1 MMPVSISPDYP
12 FGDDH
17 PQEECGVVGIF
28 APNEDVARM
37 TYFGLYA
44 LQHRGQEAAGI
55 AVADGQT
62 MALHKGVGLVSQVFT
77 PSIMA
82 ELKGDY
88 AIGHTRYSTT
98 GSSSARNAQPFMI
111 ETIHG
116 PLALA
121 HNGNLVNSAELREEL
136 MRQGVG
142 FSSSSDTEVM
152 TLMLARNSEGTW
164 EERIRRAMAKWR
176 GAYSL
181 VILTRDC
188 VYAVRDPWGF
198 RPLCI
203 GLLPSGGHAVASET
217 GALRTLGCEAIRDVK
232 PGEIVSLSNNALRV
246 MQALPS
252 VTPSAMCVF
261 EHIYF
266 ARPDQVWD
274 GINVHHVRQRLGEEL
289 AREVLNGF
297 VTDERMDRRMGTD
310 ESQRIETDAR
320 MGPTDEG
327 TDARMGSTDEGMD
340 ARMGSTDEGTDEGT
354 RSMDGGA
361 DKRMMGN
368 GFADV
373 VIPVPDSSIP
383 AAIGFSRVS
392 GIPYNDG
399 FVKNR
404 YVGRTFIEPTDS
416 LRKRGVALKFN
427 VINENVLGKRVM
439 MIDDSIVR
447 GNTTGPLIKLLL
459 NAGAREVHVAITC
472 PPIAHPCFMGVDMGR
487 HENLIAYKRTVDEI
501 REYVG
506 ADSLHYLSLD
516 GMMKAIGRT
525 DGFCQACFTGN
536 YAIEVDM
543 ETVKTGFERS
553 LR

>member
-1 MMPVSISPDYP
+1 MYH
-12 FGDDH
+12 DDH
-17 PQEECGVVGIF
+17 PHEECGVIGVF

-37 TYFGLYA
+37 TFFGLYA

-62 MALHKGVGLVSQVFT
+62 ISMHKGVGMVAQLFT
-77 PSIMA
+77 PSTIA
-82 ELKGDY
+82 ELKGHY

-98 GSSSARNAQPFMI
+98 GSSLSRNAQPFMI

-116 PLALA
+116 SLALA
-121 HNGNLVNSAELREEL
+121 HNGNLINSAELRNEL
-136 MRQGVG
+136 MQKGIG

-152 TLMLARNSEGTW
+152 TLMLARNGGATW
-164 EERIRRAMAKWR
+164 EERIRTAMKKWV

-217 GALRTLGCEAIRDVK
+217 GALQTLGCEAIRDVK
-232 PGEIVSLSNNALRV
+232 PGEVVSLSNNALKV

-252 VTPSAMCVF
+252 AEPSAMCVF

-266 ARPDQVWD
+266 ARPDQTWD

-289 AREVLNGF
+289 AREVLNGW
-297 VTDERMDRRMGTD
+297 GTD
-310 ESQRIETDAR
+310 ARMYQRIETDAR
-320 MGPTDEG
+320 MRNGL
-327 TDARMGSTDEGMD
+327 A
-340 ARMGSTDEGTDEGT
+340 
-354 RSMDGGA
+354 GGA
-361 DKRMMGN
+361 TDTRTRN

-383 AAIGFSRVS
+383 AAIGFSHVS

-399 FVKNR
+399 FIKNR

-427 VINENVLGKRVM
+427 VIRENVLDKRVV

-447 GNTTGPLIKLLL
+447 GNTMGPLIKLLK
-459 NAGAREVHVAITC
+459 NGGAKEVHVAITC
-472 PPIAHPCFMGVDMGR
+472 PPVAHPCFMGVDMGR
-487 HENLIAYKRTVDEI
+487 YEDLIAHKRTVAEI
-501 REYVG
+501 CEHVG
-506 ADSLHYLSLD
+506 ADSLYYLSVE
-516 GMMKAIGRT
+516 GMMRAVGRAE
-525 DGFCQACFTGN
+525 GFCQACFTGH
-536 YAIEVDM
+536 YPIAVDLSS
-543 ETVKTGFERS
+543 VKTGFERGS
-553 LR
+553 KS

>member
-1 MMPVSISPDYP
+1 MYHH
-12 FGDDH
+12 DDH
-17 PQEECGVVGIF
+17 PHEECGVIGVF

-37 TYFGLYA
+37 TFFGLYA

-62 MALHKGVGLVSQVFT
+62 ISMYKGVGLVSQVFT
-77 PSIMA
+77 ATTMA
-82 ELKGDY
+82 ELKGHY

-98 GSSSARNAQPFMI
+98 GSSLLRNAQPFII

-121 HNGNLVNSAELREEL
+121 HNGNLLNSAELRNEL
-136 MRQGVG
+136 MEHGIG

-152 TLMLARNSEGTW
+152 TLMLARNGGATW
-164 EERIRRAMAKWR
+164 EERIRTAMKKWM

-203 GLLPSGGHAVASET
+203 GLLPGGGHAVASET
-217 GALRTLGCEAIRDVK
+217 GALQTLGCEAIRDVK
-232 PGEIVSLSNNALRV
+232 PGEVVSLSNSALKV

-252 VTPSAMCVF
+252 REPSAMCVF

-266 ARPDQVWD
+266 ARPDQTWD

-289 AREVLNGF
+289 ARE
-297 VTDERMDRRMGTD
+297 TAKKT
-310 ESQRIETDAR
+310 
-320 MGPTDEG
+320 
-327 TDARMGSTDEGMD
+327 
-340 ARMGSTDEGTDEGT
+340 
-354 RSMDGGA
+354 
-361 DKRMMGN
+361 GN
-368 GFADV
+368 GFCDV
-373 VIPVPDSSIP
+373 VIPVPDSSVP
-383 AAIGFSRVS
+383 AAIGFSHVS

-399 FVKNR
+399 FIKNR

-427 VINENVLGKRVM
+427 VIQENVLNKRVI

-447 GNTTGPLIKLLL
+447 GNTMGPLIRLLR
-459 NAGAREVHVAITC
+459 NAGAKEVHVAITC

-487 HENLIAYKRTVDEI
+487 HEDLIAHKRTVGEI
-501 REYVG
+501 CEHVG
-506 ADSLHYLSLD
+506 ADSLYYLSVE
-516 GMMKAIGRT
+516 GMMRAVQRE
-525 DGFCQACFTGN
+525 DGFCQACFTGR
-536 YAIEVDM
+536 YPIPVDLSN
-543 ETVKTGFERS
+543 VKTGFERGIKV
-553 LR
+553 

>member
-1 MMPVSISPDYP
+1 MTPVFDSQIH
-12 FGDDH
+12 FGLEDDH
-17 PQEECGVVGIF
+17 PHEECGVIGVF

-37 TYFGLYA
+37 TFFGLYA

-62 MALHKGVGLVSQVFT
+62 ISMHKGVGLVSQVFT
-77 PSIMA
+77 PNTMA

-98 GSSSARNAQPFMI
+98 GSSLLRNAQPFMI

-121 HNGNLVNSAELREEL
+121 HNGNLINSAELRNEL
-136 MRQGVG
+136 MQYGIG

-152 TLMLARNSEGTW
+152 TMMLARNGGATW
-164 EERIRRAMAKWR
+164 EERIKTAMKKWI

-181 VILTRDC
+181 VIMTRDC

-198 RPLCI
+198 RPLCV

-217 GALRTLGCEAIRDVK
+217 GALQTLGCEAIRDVK
-232 PGEIVSLSNNALRV
+232 PGEVVSLSNNALKV
-246 MQALPS
+246 MQAHPS
-252 VTPSAMCVF
+252 MEPSAMCVF

-266 ARPDQVWD
+266 ARPDQTWD

-289 AREVLNGF
+289 AREMFDG
-297 VTDERMDRRMGTD
+297 DREEEWM
-310 ESQRIETDAR
+310 
-320 MGPTDEG
+320 
-327 TDARMGSTDEGMD
+327 
-340 ARMGSTDEGTDEGT
+340 
-354 RSMDGGA
+354 
-361 DKRMMGN
+361 
-368 GFADV
+368 ADV

-383 AAIGFSRVS
+383 AAIGFSHVS

-399 FVKNR
+399 FIKNR

-427 VINENVLGKRVM
+427 VIQENVLNKRVV

-447 GNTTGPLIKLLL
+447 GNTMGPLIKLLR
-459 NAGAREVHVAITC
+459 NAGAKEVHVAITC
-472 PPIAHPCFMGVDMGR
+472 PPIAHPCFMGVDMGT
-487 HENLIAYKRTVDEI
+487 HEDLIAHQRTVDEI
-501 REYVG
+501 CTHVG
-506 ADSLHYLSLD
+506 ADSLYYLSVE
-516 GMMKAIGRT
+516 GMMRAVGRE
-525 DGFCQACFTGN
+525 DGFCQACFTGQ
-536 YAIEVDM
+536 YPIAVDLSN
-543 ETVKTGFERS
+543 VKTGFERGTK
-553 LR
+553 

>member
-1 MMPVSISPDYP
+1 MSINPQYV
-12 FGDDH
+12 FEDDH

-55 AVADGQT
+55 AVADGQA
-62 MALHKGVGLVSQVFT
+62 MSLHKGVGLVSQVFT
-77 PSIMA
+77 PSVMA

-98 GSSSARNAQPFMI
+98 GSSSPRNAQPFMI

-142 FSSSSDTEVM
+142 LSSSSDTEVM
-152 TLMLARNSEGTW
+152 TMMLARNGGGTW
-164 EERIRRAMAKWR
+164 EERIKHAMEKWV

-181 VILTRDC
+181 VILTRNC

-217 GALRTLGCEAIRDVK
+217 GALRTLGCEAIRDVQ
-232 PGEIVSLSNNALRV
+232 PGEIVSLSNNALKV

-289 AREVLNGF
+289 AREVLNGYETDESQRMG
-297 VTDERMDRRMGTD
+297 TDERMD
-310 ESQRIETDAR
+310 
-320 MGPTDEG
+320 
-327 TDARMGSTDEGMD
+327 STD
-340 ARMGSTDEGTDEGT
+340 RGT
-354 RSMDGGA
+354 
-361 DKRMMGN
+361 DKRMI
-368 GFADV
+368 ADV

-501 REYVG
+501 REHVG

-516 GMMKAIGRT
+516 GMMKAVGRE

-536 YAIEVDM
+536 YPIQVNM

-553 LR
+553 LK

>member
-1 MMPVSISPDYP
+1 MFD
-12 FGDDH
+12 DDH
-17 PQEECGVVGIF
+17 PHEECGVIGVF

-37 TYFGLYA
+37 AFFGLFA

-62 MALHKGVGLVSQVFT
+62 ISAYKGLGLVSQVFT
-77 PSIMA
+77 ATIMA
-82 ELKGDY
+82 ELQGHY

-98 GSSSARNAQPFMI
+98 GSSLLRNAQPFMI

-121 HNGNLVNSAELREEL
+121 HNGNLVNSAELRNEL
-136 MRQGVG
+136 MEHGVG

-152 TLMLARNSEGTW
+152 TMMLARNGGATW
-164 EERIRRAMAKWR
+164 EERIKTAMKKWI

-217 GALRTLGCEAIRDVK
+217 GALQTLGCEAIRDVR
-232 PGEIVSLSNNALRV
+232 PGEVVSLSNSALKV
-246 MQALPS
+246 MQALPP
-252 VTPSAMCVF
+252 VEPSAMCVF

-266 ARPDQVWD
+266 ARPDQTWD

-289 AREVLNGF
+289 AREISTKRESGF
-297 VTDERMDRRMGTD
+297 G
-310 ESQRIETDAR
+310 
-320 MGPTDEG
+320 
-327 TDARMGSTDEGMD
+327 
-340 ARMGSTDEGTDEGT
+340 
-354 RSMDGGA
+354 
-361 DKRMMGN
+361 
-368 GFADV
+368 DV
-373 VIPVPDSSIP
+373 VIPVPDSSVP
-383 AAIGFSRVS
+383 AAIGFSHKS

-399 FVKNR
+399 FIKNR

-416 LRKRGVALKFN
+416 LRRRGVALKFN
-427 VINENVLGKRVM
+427 VIRENVLDRRVI

-447 GNTTGPLIKLLL
+447 GNTMGPLIKLLR

-487 HENLIAYKRTVDEI
+487 HADLIAHQRTVEEI
-501 REYVG
+501 CEHVG
-506 ADSLHYLSLD
+506 ADSLYYLSVE
-516 GMMKAIGRT
+516 GMMRAVQRE
-525 DGFCQACFTGN
+525 DGFCQACFTGQ
-536 YAIEVDM
+536 YPISVDWSN
-543 ETVKTGFERS
+543 VKTGFERGIV
-553 LR
+553 

>member
-1 MMPVSISPDYP
+1 MSH
-12 FGDDH
+12 DDH
-17 PQEECGVVGIF
+17 PHEECGVIGVF

-37 TYFGLYA
+37 TFFGLYA

-62 MALHKGVGLVSQVFT
+62 ISMHKGVGLVSQVFMPHT
-77 PSIMA
+77 MA
-82 ELKGDY
+82 ELKGHY

-98 GSSSARNAQPFMI
+98 GSSLLRNAQPFMI

-121 HNGNLVNSAELREEL
+121 HNGNLVNSVELRNEL
-136 MRQGVG
+136 MQHGVG

-152 TLMLARNSEGTW
+152 TMMLARNGGPTW
-164 EERIRRAMAKWR
+164 EERIRTAMKKWI

-203 GLLPSGGHAVASET
+203 GVLPSGGHAVASET
-217 GALRTLGCEAIRDVK
+217 GALRTLGCETIRDVK
-232 PGEIVSLSNNALRV
+232 PGEVVSLSNNALKV

-266 ARPDQVWD
+266 ARPDQTWD

-289 AREVLNGF
+289 AREMLSG
-297 VTDERMDRRMGTD
+297 DE
-310 ESQRIETDAR
+310 
-320 MGPTDEG
+320 P
-327 TDARMGSTDEGMD
+327 
-340 ARMGSTDEGTDEGT
+340 
-354 RSMDGGA
+354 
-361 DKRMMGN
+361 DKRM
-368 GFADV
+368 ADV
-373 VIPVPDSSIP
+373 VIPVPDSSVP
-383 AAIGFSRVS
+383 AAIGFSHVS

-399 FVKNR
+399 FIKNR

-427 VINENVLGKRVM
+427 VINENVRDKRVV

-447 GNTTGPLIKLLL
+447 GNTMGPLIKLLR

-472 PPIAHPCFMGVDMGR
+472 PPIAHPCYMGVDMGR
-487 HENLIAYKRTVDEI
+487 HEDLIAHNRTVDEI
-501 REYVG
+501 GEHVG
-506 ADSLHYLSLD
+506 ADRLHYLSVE
-516 GMMKAIGRT
+516 GMMRAVGREG
-525 DGFCQACFTGN
+525 GFCQACFTGI
-536 YAIEVDM
+536 YPIAVDLSN
-543 ETVKTGFERS
+543 VKTGFERVT
-553 LR
+553 R